1 MPQIINTN
9 VMSLNSQRQ
18 LNKSQAMQ
26 NQAMERLS
34 SGLRIN
40 SAKDDA
46 AGLAIST
53 GMESQIRGLNQAVRN
68 ANDGIS
74 MAQTAE
80 GAMDEMTNIL
90 QRMRELSIQAANDT
104 NSASNRASIQDE
116 IDQLYSELDRIASVT
131 QFNGVNLLDGSAGS
145 TNFQIGANTGESIS
159 FKIDAVTT
167 ADLSLN
173 AVTGTGEL
181 NGGRIETTT
190 GGTTNDAVTINGV
203 TISGLAAS
211 SANGA
216 DDIVLAINA
225 STGLSG
231 VTATG
236 YNVVE
241 GVAGG
246 SGVISAGGL
255 TIAVDGGNAIS
266 IGASGSMAELADNIN
281 RDAAG
286 VIASI
291 STSGA
296 LVLTNDTGKTITV
309 SGADIGN
316 TGLIDDTYQG
326 FVSLNSS
333 DGDAINLAASTAGTF
348 ADLKVMGFNTQIGSD
363 NVTGGTV
370 NSASISET
378 DKILINGVELGAVSG
393 TSAADKAFAVNAIS
407 AETGVNATA
416 TTTKEYTITFG
427 PQSNSSGAALATG
440 AVGVDGLTGI
450 GQSGG
455 TNDTLKINGVAIT
468 ALATTSSMDAVV
480 SAINNS
486 GVQGVVAS
494 ATADGKL
501 ELTSVSGNDIA
512 LTITQ
517 GSSGALLSGAG
528 APSVVGIRDTITN
541 GAIGSARANDV
552 NRGSLTLIGENGKD
566 VVVTTA
572 AGAQS
577 ASTAALD
584 KLGLSDAGGS
594 STAIGIGLSVT
605 TVRSA
610 ENTIERIDDALEK
623 ISSIRGKLG
632 AIQNRLSSTISN
644 LANVSQNLS
653 SAKSQIVDAD
663 FAAETSKMSKAQ
675 ILQQAGTAMLAQAN
689 ASTQNVLSLLQG

>member
-26 NQAMERLS
+26 NEAMERLS

-131 QFNGVNLLDGSAGS
+131 QFNGVNLLDGSAGA

-181 NGGRIETTT
+181 NGGRIETLTA
-190 GGTTNDAVTINGV
+190 GTTNDAVTINGV
-203 TISGLAAS
+203 NISGLAAA

-216 DDIVLAINA
+216 DDLVVAINA

-231 VTATG
+231 VTATA

-255 TIAVDGGNAIS
+255 TISVDGGPAVN

-281 RDAAG
+281 RDAGG

-333 DGDAINLAASTAGTF
+333 NGDAISIAASTAGSF
-348 ADLKVMGFNTQIGSD
+348 ADLKIMGFNSQTGSD

-393 TSAADKAFAVNAIS
+393 TSAADKAFAINAIS
-407 AETGVNATA
+407 AETGVNAQA
-416 TTTKEYTITFG
+416 STTKVYTITFAAAATTAG
-427 PQSNSSGAALATG
+427 VLLTTGAA
-440 AVGVDGLTGI
+440 GVDGLTGA
-450 GQSGG
+450 GQAGV
-455 TNDTLKINGVAIT
+455 TIDIMKINGVGIT
-468 ALATTSSMDAVV
+468 ALATASSMDEVIA
-480 SAINNS
+480 AINNS
-486 GVQGVVAS
+486 GVQGIVAS
-494 ATADGKL
+494 ATVDGKL
-501 ELTSVSGNDIA
+501 ELSSVSGNDIA
-512 LTITQ
+512 LTVT
-517 GSSGALLSGAG
+517 GSDGTSQSGNAG
-528 APSVVGIRDTITN
+528 YGVYDDNAGRGVSQ
-541 GAIGSARANDV
+541 SASASDV
-552 NRGSLTLIGENGKD
+552 NRGSLTLVGQDGKD
-566 VVVTTA
+566 VTVTTA

-577 ASTAALD
+577 SSTAALD
-584 KLGLSDAGGS
+584 KLGLSDSGGS

-605 TVRSA
+605 SVRSA